1 MNKES
6 VLHIY
11 NGILLSHLKEWHNA
25 IAATWMDLDIVTPS
39 ELIQTETEK
48 YYMTSN
54 LFGI

>member
-6 VLHIY
+6 VVHIY

-25 IAATWMDLDIVTPS
+25 IAAIWMDLDIVTPS
-39 ELIQTETEK
+39 ELTQTEKEK